1 MRKRYLFTVVV
12 LGILLLCGGI
22 IGYGILCRVNTKK
35 EMMQK
40 MAEQKI
46 VFICTM
52 RAYSDYFELL
62 GYFIDNSGDKYFF
75 DVSDEFR
82 KRPLDEHNNDN
93 VYEYL
98 CDHMEEYE
106 KMPFLQEDRLY
117 DCYANLNL
125 IDKDAE
131 MVGKYMLVDF
141 GALRLYGIRLSESG
155 EREFILLEETGDW
168 QGYNSD
174 EYAQRIVEIIGND
187 TWKYYTKEQYEH
199 WGDICEDDGNY
210 IRIY

>member
-1 MRKRYLFTVVV
+1 MRKRYLFTVIV

-22 IGYGILCRVNTKK
+22 IGYDILCRVNTKK
-35 EMMQK
+35 EMMQR

-52 RAYSDYFELL
+52 SQYSDYFELL
-62 GYFIDNSGDKYFF
+62 GYFIDNKGDKYFF

-82 KRPLDEHNNDN
+82 KRPLGEHNKDN

-106 KMPFLQEDRLY
+106 KTSFLQEDRLY
-117 DCYANLNL
+117 DCYAYLNL

-168 QGYNSD
+168 RGYNSD
-174 EYAQRIVEIIGND
+174 EYAQRIVEIIGNE
-187 TWKYYTKEQYEH
+187 TWKAYTKEQSEH
-199 WGDICEDDGNY
+199 WRDIGEDDGNY